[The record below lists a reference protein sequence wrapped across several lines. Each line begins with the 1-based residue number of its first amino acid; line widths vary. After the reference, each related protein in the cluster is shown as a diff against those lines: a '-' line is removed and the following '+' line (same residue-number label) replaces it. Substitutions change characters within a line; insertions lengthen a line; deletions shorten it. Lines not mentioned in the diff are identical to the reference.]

1 MLQEK
6 FMDYRTL
13 KDSSKIEAKVEGHKR
28 GYKKDTFWFI
38 LRGVVSS
45 LDNTYVLGFFSDLL
59 NFS

>member
-1 MLQEK
+1 
-6 FMDYRTL
+6 MDYRTL

-28 GYKKDTFWFI
+28 GHKKDTFWFI

-45 LDNTYVLGFFSDLL
+45 LDNTYVLGLFSDLL